1 MAGETTGAAAPT
13 QAGAAVNFFVGTKD
27 PFLDRAKQWADQLVT
42 AVSKTGEKGLAVQL
56 MVKDQAALAAA
67 ITAAAAKAATEA
79 GLTSKSLKPHL
90 GGLPE
95 STLVFLTHGL
105 DGDTDDAG
113 GLLIFK
119 GGVAKDRRELMLF
132 HLNLVVLEGSTLVA
146 GKNDKGEVIDPSVKK
161 EPGDEFSNAELL
173 AQIQGWAKVLQAV
186 RDATVWKRVVFAAC
200 GSSSQDPKAQPKLP
214 RFAAR
219 FAKLVGKPVF
229 FNRSPIWL
237 EDVRPTFASV
247 GKKSDDQSVAVENG
261 TAFDGSGAVTL
272 KSATD
277 GFLPGA
283 QVESKP

>member
-1 MAGETTGAAAPT
+1 MAESGAAAPT
-13 QAGAAVNFFVGTKD
+13 QAGVAVNVFVGQKD
-27 PFLDRAKQWADQLVT
+27 LFLTRAKQWADQLVK
-42 AVSKTGEKGLAVQL
+42 AVKATGEKGLAVEL
-56 MVKDQAALAAA
+56 MPKEQAAFAAA
-67 ITAAAAKAATEA
+67 LGAAAAKAATEA
-79 GLTSKSLKPHL
+79 GLTAKSLKPHL

-95 STLVFLTHGL
+95 STLVLLTHGL

-119 GGVAKDRRELMLF
+119 GGAAKDRREMMLF
-132 HLNLVVLEGSTLVA
+132 HLSFIVVEGGKLVA
-146 GKNDKGEVIDPSVKK
+146 GKNDKGETIDPSVKK

-173 AQIQGWAKVLQAV
+173 AQIQGWATVLQAI
-186 RDATVWKRVVFAAC
+186 RDAAVWRRVVFAAC

-219 FAKLVGKPVF
+219 FAKLTGKPVF

-237 EDVRPTFASV
+237 EDVAPTFASV
-247 GKKSDDQSVAVENG
+247 GKKNDDQSVAIETG

-283 QVESKP
+283 QVEAKP

>member
-1 MAGETTGAAAPT
+1 MSAAAPT
-13 QAGAAVNFFVGTKD
+13 QAAMAVNVLVGTKD
-27 PFLDRAKQWADQLVT
+27 PFLDRAKQWADQLVK
-42 AVSKTGEKGLAVQL
+42 AVAATGEKGLAVQT
-56 MVKDQAALAAA
+56 MVKDQAALAALIA
-67 ITAAAAKAATEA
+67 AAAAKASTEA
-79 GLTSKSLKPHL
+79 GLTAKSLGPHL

-95 STLVFLTHGL
+95 STLIFLTHGL

-119 GGVAKDRRELMLF
+119 GGQAKDRRELMLF
-132 HLNLVVLEGSTLVA
+132 HLNLIVLEGSTLVA
-146 GKNDKGEVIDPSVKK
+146 GKNDKGETIDPSVPK

-237 EDVRPTFASV
+237 EDTRPTFASV
-247 GKKSDDQSVAVENG
+247 GKKSDDGSVSTESG
-261 TAFDGSGAVTL
+261 TAFDGTGSVTL
-272 KSATD
+272 VSKPD
-277 GFLPGA
+277 DFLRGA
-283 QVESKP
+283 QVEVKP